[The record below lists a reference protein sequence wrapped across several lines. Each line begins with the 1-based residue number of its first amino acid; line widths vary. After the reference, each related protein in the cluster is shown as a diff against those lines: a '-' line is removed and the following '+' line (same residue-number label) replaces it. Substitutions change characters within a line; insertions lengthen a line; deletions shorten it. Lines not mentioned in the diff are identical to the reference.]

1 MLKHLGRGAA
11 GHVFL
16 ASQPSLGD
24 RPVVVKLT
32 TFHGQEHLT
41 LARLQHTNIVPLY
54 AVVDDPV
61 RKLRILCM
69 PYFGGV
75 TLDVL
80 LDKLADLPPRDRNL
94 PHVIA
99 NLRTASAL
107 ATGPAIK
114 ILEQLSFEKSICW
127 ICLNLAEALHYAHEC
142 GLVHFDLKPSNV
154 LIAADGQPMLLD
166 FHLAR
171 PPIRTQGPLPDHL
184 GGTPGYMPP
193 EQEKALAALVAG
205 TKIAVPVDRRV
216 DIYALGALLYQ
227 TFGGR
232 LPAQSGAPTP
242 LWKCNPRISKG
253 LSAIVEKCLAPSAAA
268 LSGRP
273 GAGQR
278 SPPAYPRSAACGR
291 RQSRLGGALS

>member
-1 MLKHLGRGAA
+1 MPSLARTHRARRRVTLLLVKRSAIFGCSSIWGAARA

-54 AVVDDPV
+54 AVVDDAV

-107 ATGPAIK
+107 ATGPATK

-127 ICLNLAEALHYAHEC
+127 ICLNLAEALHYAH
-142 GLVHFDLKPSNV
+142 D
-154 LIAADGQPMLLD
+154 
-166 FHLAR
+166 
-171 PPIRTQGPLPDHL
+171 
-184 GGTPGYMPP
+184 
-193 EQEKALAALVAG
+193 
-205 TKIAVPVDRRV
+205 
-216 DIYALGALLYQ
+216 
-227 TFGGR
+227 
-232 LPAQSGAPTP
+232 PA
-242 LWKCNPRISKG
+242 WFIS
-253 LSAIVEKCLAPSAAA
+253 I
-268 LSGRP
+268 
-273 GAGQR
+273 
-278 SPPAYPRSAACGR
+278 
-291 RQSRLGGALS
+291 